1 MIQVMS
7 GDITQLGGTPYQSA
21 AIVNAANSGLLAGGG
36 VCGSIFRAA
45 GTSLLQ
51 RACDEVAP
59 CPTGESR
66 LTPAFGLQSQGVEA
80 IIHTVGPDCRVT
92 PQEEADV
99 LLELAYT
106 SAVRCASDAG
116 LNSIA
121 FPSISTG
128 IYEFPKERAAQI
140 AIKALRSVDRQDLT
154 ITLVAFDRDTAE
166 LWEQAQNG

>member
-7 GDITQLGGTPYQSA
+7 GDITQLGATPYQSA
-21 AIVNAANSGLLAGGG
+21 ASLNAANSRLLAGG

-45 GTSLLQ
+45 GTSPLQ

-66 LTPAFGLQSQGVEA
+66 HTPAFDLQSQGVKA
-80 IIHTVGPDCRVT
+80 IIHTVGPDCRIT
-92 PQEEADV
+92 PQEEADD

-106 SAVRCASDAG
+106 SAVRCALDAE
-116 LNSIA
+116 LDSIS

-128 IYEFPKERAAQI
+128 IYGFPKERAAQI
-140 AIKALRSVDRQDLT
+140 AIKALRSVDRHDLT

-166 LWEQAQNG
+166 LWEQALNR

>member
-1 MIQVMS
+1 MS

-21 AIVNAANSGLLAGGG
+21 AIVNAANSGLLACGG

-106 SAVRCASDAG
+106 SAVRWVARVR
-116 LNSIA
+116 
-121 FPSISTG
+121 FT
-128 IYEFPKERAAQI
+128 RA
-140 AIKALRSVDRQDLT
+140 
-154 ITLVAFDRDTAE
+154 
-166 LWEQAQNG
+166 

>member
-1 MIQVMS
+1 MS

-92 PQEEADV
+92 TQEEADV
-99 LLELAYT
+99 LLQLAYT
-106 SAVRCASDAG
+106 SAVRCAQDAG
-116 LNSIA
+116 LSSIA

-128 IYEFPKERAAQI
+128 IYGFPKERAAQI
-140 AIKALRSVDRQDLT
+140 AIKALQSVDRQDLT
-154 ITLVAFDRDTAE
+154 ITLVAFDRDTAQ
-166 LWEQAQNG
+166 LWEQALSQ